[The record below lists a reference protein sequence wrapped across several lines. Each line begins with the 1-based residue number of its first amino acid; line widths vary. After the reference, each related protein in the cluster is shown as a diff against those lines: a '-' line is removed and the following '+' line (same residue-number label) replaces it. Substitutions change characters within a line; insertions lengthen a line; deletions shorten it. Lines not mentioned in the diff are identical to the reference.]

1 MTDDNPVEPTAEQRL
16 AAIGIPLEEIDFGRE
31 DEPDVG
37 GCLLAEDVPDGGGTR
52 VKAAIRPGLDGWQRD
67 MFAEWA
73 ESRFARLIEHG
84 PEPDG
89 WQERS
94 DGARQLWGRLTKMPD
109 DPDGT

>member
-1 MTDDNPVEPTAEQRL
+1 
-16 AAIGIPLEEIDFGRE
+16 
-31 DEPDVG
+31 
-37 GCLLAEDVPDGGGTR
+37 
-52 VKAAIRPGLDGWQRD
+52 

-84 PEPDG
+84 PEPAG

-94 DGARQLWGRLTKMPD
+94 DGARQLWGRLTQMPD

>member
-1 MTDDNPVEPTAEQRL
+1 
-16 AAIGIPLEEIDFGRE
+16 
-31 DEPDVG
+31 
-37 GCLLAEDVPDGGGTR
+37 

-94 DGARQLWGRLTKMPD
+94 GGARQLWGRLTKVPEA
-109 DPDGT
+109 PDGT